1 MFGDDLEDD
10 DLLGLWLSTTD
21 VKCLYETA
29 RQRDMIGL
37 ERGRLVRLERVEVD
51 FRQAIAYL
59 HATFL
64 SLSDKLVRDARMTPE
79 QPDRLYRA
87 AVDLIG
93 NLHRM
98 LRQN

>member
-37 ERGRLVRLERVEVD
+37 ERRLLVRLERVMEDIGDDPVLVINVSTSEVTV
-51 FRQAIAYL
+51 L
-59 HATFL
+59 
-64 SLSDKLVRDARMTPE
+64 
-79 QPDRLYRA
+79 
-87 AVDLIG
+87 
-93 NLHRM
+93 
-98 LRQN
+98 